1 MQRTLGGFD
10 GPIRSARRGQSIGAS
25 DIASSP
31 HAGIR
36 IGITP
41 LELSRWASAQVC
53 QVVHPNVDFRSA
65 KDRRRPFAER
75 KATLVHITRFNLCTD
90 RVHLSTF
97 APRRIP
103 FAGAKGDDGRR
114 PGGDPPAAAPDWL
127 RRIGPAAGHLE
138 PGAQAPPAI
147 DRVPRW
153 GLERLGAQRGFHT
166 PRDSPRPPGYQDTC
180 ISFAG

>member
-1 MQRTLGGFD
+1 MDSMG
-10 GPIRSARRGQSIGAS
+10 RSEAHDEGSAIGAS

-138 PGAQAPPAI
+138 PGAPSA
-147 DRVPRW
+147 
-153 GLERLGAQRGFHT
+153 
-166 PRDSPRPPGYQDTC
+166 PGYRPRAPLGPRTPGSAAG
-180 ISFAG
+180 ISHTQGFAASPWVSRHLHFIRWLRFR